1 MIKAI
6 IFDMDGVLIDS
17 EPFIREAAVRMF
29 AERGLTV
36 QPEDFLPFTGAG
48 EDRFIGGVA
57 EVYNF
62 TLDPQRDKDRT
73 YEIYGEIVK
82 GLLHPLPG
90 VHEFIAK
97 ARSRGLKLAVASAAD
112 RVKVEINLREMGIS
126 PATFDA
132 VVTGSDV
139 AHKKPD
145 PEIFLTAAKKMDVEP
160 SACLV
165 CEDAVNGIK
174 AARAAGMRCLGI
186 NTSFTPDELQADWH
200 AANLAEAPDEVLG
213 ELSIAHKG
221 PEANCLGANIQ

>member
-29 AERGLTV
+29 AEHGLTV

-57 EVYNF
+57 ENYGF
-62 TLDPQRDKDRT
+62 KLDPEKDKART
-73 YEIYGEIVK
+73 YELYGEIVK
-82 GLLHPLPG
+82 GRLHPLPG
-90 VHEFIAK
+90 VHEFIDK
-97 ARSRGLKLAVASAAD
+97 ARSKGLKLAVASAAD

-126 PATFDA
+126 HDTFDA

-139 AHKKPD
+139 THKKPD
-145 PEIFLTAAKKMDVEP
+145 PEIFLAAAKKMGVEP
-160 SACLV
+160 ALCLV

-186 NTSFTPDELQADWH
+186 NTSFTADELKADWH
-200 AANLAEAPDEVLG
+200 AKDLAHAPEEVFD
-213 ELSIAHKG
+213 
-221 PEANCLGANIQ
+221 C